1 MPDRDQTESTI
12 RKTAEAARNKVA
24 DVVEGN
30 DTVAG
35 FCHDVE
41 QYVSQRPL
49 KALAIAFLAGMVVA
63 RVIL

>member
-1 MPDRDQTESTI
+1 MPDKDQTESAF
-12 RKTAEAARNKVA
+12 RKTAEAARSKAA
-24 DVVEGN
+24 DAAGQT

-41 QYVSQRPL
+41 QFVSEKPL
-49 KALAIAFLAGMVVA
+49 KALAIAFLAGVVVA